1 MPTPADPHAVQRYL
15 GMLNFLARFSPKL
28 SDVVKPLR
36 ELTHKDVP
44 FKWTDAHDKTF
55 VESKNLITHAPVL
68 RYFNPQLPVTL
79 QVDASAVGVGGTLLQ
94 NDQPV
99 AFYSNTLTATEQRY
113 AVIEKE
119 CLAICL
125 AFDKWDSLLYGKSDI
140 TVQTDH
146 QLLESIFK
154 KPLNKAPR
162 RLQAMRMR
170 LQQWSFVVSY
180 KKGATI
186 ITKGLP

>member
-1 MPTPADPHAVQRYL
+1 MAKVGHHR
-15 GMLNFLARFSPKL
+15 GMSNFLARFCPRL
-28 SDVVKPLR
+28 CDVVKPLR
-36 ELTHKDVP
+36 VLTHKDVT
-44 FKWTDAHDKTF
+44 FHWTDSHDKVF
-55 VESKNLITHAPVL
+55 GESKELIAHAPVL
-68 RYFNPQLPVTL
+68 CYFNPQLPVTL
-79 QVDASAVGVGGTLLQ
+79 QVDASDVGVGGALLQ

-99 AFYSNTLTATEQRY
+99 AFYSNILTETEQRY

-125 AFDKWDSLLYGKSDI
+125 AFEKWDSLLYGKSDI

-146 QLLESIFK
+146 QPLDSIFK

-170 LQQWSFVVSY
+170 LQRWSFEV
-180 KKGATI
+180 
-186 ITKGLP
+186 